1 MTRWITALLALL
13 ALLPIAASA
22 QKNEETAST
31 QNDVVVAARSVVR
44 VALIANDPKQGE
56 YLLGHGSG
64 VAIAPGLIVTNA
76 HVVAPLRESPSI
88 SISIVPSSGD
98 ERYPGR
104 LLSSDTRADLA
115 LIRMEED
122 IVEPLAVFTG
132 SPPDTG
138 RVAAIGYP
146 GSVDLAENLSASER
160 VRPIPAV
167 RTFGQL
173 SGGRSR
179 RDVDTLLHTAAM
191 ARGNSGGPLV
201 DECGRVIGINSF
213 GSLAEQNDAE
223 FGFAIS
229 AREIIPFLQ
238 RADVR
243 PEITTESCIP
253 SPERAR
259 QSAAEEQRAA
269 DRAREQRR
277 QQLYEMR
284 EFGLAIAVALL
295 VIGAVMFLGGIIAMF
310 FRGRW
315 RPGTLVGGLG
325 IVVGFILMAGSVYV
339 FFNRPSLASLY
350 ADSEAEAA
358 AAPGETAMDGIEDEA
373 NEETAE

>member
-1 MTRWITALLALL
+1 MARWITVLLALL
-13 ALLPIAASA
+13 ALLPISASA
-22 QKNEETAST
+22 QKGEETASA

-98 ERYPGR
+98 ERYPGQ

-115 LIRMEED
+115 LIRMEEG
-122 IVEPLAVFTG
+122 IVPPLQVFTG
-132 SPPDTG
+132 NPPDTG

-238 RADVR
+238 RAEVR
-243 PEITTESCIP
+243 PEITTESCVP
-253 SPERAR
+253 STERAR
-259 QSAAEEQRAA
+259 QSAVEEQRAA
-269 DRAREQRR
+269 DQAREQRR
-277 QQLYEMR
+277 QQLYETR

-310 FRGRW
+310 FRARW
-315 RPGTLVGGLG
+315 RPGSLIGGLG
-325 IVVGFILMAGSVYV
+325 IVIGFILMAGSIYV

-350 ADSEAEAA
+350 ADSGAEEAA
-358 AAPGETAMDGIEDEA
+358 AP
-373 NEETAE
+373 EETPAEEPAEEDGE

>member
-1 MTRWITALLALL
+1 MARWITVLLALF

-22 QKNEETAST
+22 QKGEEAAST

-76 HVVAPLRESPSI
+76 HVVAPLRESPNI

-122 IVEPLAVFTG
+122 IVEPLSVFTG

-243 PEITTESCIP
+243 AEITTESCIP

-350 ADSEAEAA
+350 ADTEAEEAA
-358 AAPGETAMDGIEDEA
+358 TPEETATDGIEDEA
-373 NEETAE
+373 NGEAAE